1 MHEYLSP
8 IYSPLRHRPSGS
20 SLFRFPVTSISN
32 SYSSFNHFF
41 ILHSYH
47 SRCFFLHSSPSF
59 ASLRRW
65 RLLERKV
72 EKQNEA
78 YISPEIWDEY
88 NDVIERM
95 TKKYPSRLKQQLI
108 DEVFKL
114 FKVVIPSSEISI
126 CRDPDD
132 DKFISCALDAECM
145 YLVSGDDDLLSL
157 ENISQVTI
165 CTPSEFLNVMEKE
178 ETL

>member
-1 MHEYLSP
+1 MKIVIDTNVFISAVFFGGL
-8 IYSPLRHRPSGS
+8 PLQVLQS
-20 SLFRFPVTSISN
+20 VIS
-32 SYSSFNHFF
+32 
-41 ILHSYH
+41 
-47 SRCFFLHSSPSF
+47 
-59 ASLRRW
+59 
-65 RLLERKV
+65 
-72 EKQNEA
+72 KQNDA

-114 FKVVIPSSEISI
+114 FKVIIPSSEISI

-145 YLVSGDDDLLSL
+145 YIVSGDDDLLSL
-157 ENISQVTI
+157 RNVDDIGI
-165 CTPSEFLNVMEKE
+165 CTPSEFLNAMKMAEDI
-178 ETL
+178 